1 MGPMW
6 SVFARCSAWVEETG
20 ESFCGE
26 SLKNMNSRRLT
37 TRNRL
42 WQSRGGFISLKIFSR
57 GWKKV
62 ARLQGLGGLNTL
74 ESAAL
79 LVVIVTCWT
88 KALITLDSTTI
99 SASGIVSFWRTYSL
113 LLKSIS
119 SFLKEIP
126 FKSLF
131 LSSKSSSKQHETK
144 FTSVLKAINRHD
156 ISGTDRCSM
165 LRL

>member
-88 KALITLDSTTI
+88 QSSDHFRLDFNICKWNRILLTDLLTATQVYLELFKENSI
-99 SASGIVSFWRTYSL
+99 QVSVA
-113 LLKSIS
+113 LLKI
-119 SFLKEIP
+119 L
-126 FKSLF
+126 
-131 LSSKSSSKQHETK
+131 
-144 FTSVLKAINRHD
+144 LKATRNQVHLSPKGD
-156 ISGTDRCSM
+156 
-165 LRL
+165 

>member
-88 KALITLDSTTI
+88 QSSDHFRLDFNSCKWNRILLTDLLAATQVYFKLPKGNSIQVSVSLIKI
-99 SASGIVSFWRTYSL
+99 
-113 LLKSIS
+113 LLKATRNQVH
-119 SFLKEIP
+119 
-126 FKSLF
+126 
-131 LSSKSSSKQHETK
+131 LSPKG
-144 FTSVLKAINRHD
+144 D
-156 ISGTDRCSM
+156 
-165 LRL
+165 